1 MTTANARNWILGFG
15 IALTTAAFWGILPIA
30 LKVALGRNSPLAMRN
45 PMFAI
50 VMWNEV
56 DTTAER
62 NGASP
67 VRGIEWAFSTR
78 GRFSPLAINLG
89 IRTVAIAPQTLRF
102 IEPIRQL
109 AIVDG
114 SNQGLQLYD
123 LQTLAAVRR
132 EPYL

>member
-1 MTTANARNWILGFG
+1 MQQKRPNPANIPENEWPQVAARRE
-15 IALTTAAFWGILPIA
+15 A
-30 LKVALGRNSPLAMRN
+30 LKVALGRNSPLTMRN

-56 DTTAER
+56 DTTADR

-78 GRFSPLAINLG
+78 GRYSPLAINLG
-89 IRTVAIAPQTLRF
+89 VRTVAIAPQTLRF
-102 IEPIRQL
+102 IEPLRQL
-109 AIVDG
+109 AVVDA

-123 LQTLAAVRR
+123 LMTLAAVRR